1 MGYTHY
7 YYVSSYYKQEAW
19 DSLLK
24 DVKKLLVLPI
34 PKVCAV
40 GDKPPYEYENFDINN
55 LGDLINSDKRSRED
69 GQYNIDE
76 TEISFNG
83 IGQLSHEQFHIYQRM
98 PPDVFERQEEFAK
111 RFAVPPGVGATAA
124 DRVREK
130 GGTTILH
137 PYFEFTKTARKPYD
151 IVVQCCLILAKK
163 HFGKEIAISSDGA
176 KDDWTDAINIIEK
189 NFGYKVKTRWS
200 RDEGEIFSKV
210 E

>member
-69 GQYNIDE
+69 GQYNIAEEYIDSNGNGQYDGMSE
-76 TEISFNG
+76 YYEDCGLDNICCDSSYVRGFIS
-83 IGQLSHEQFHIYQRM
+83 QR
-98 PPDVFERQEEFAK
+98 
-111 RFAVPPGVGATAA
+111 
-124 DRVREK
+124 
-130 GGTTILH
+130 
-137 PYFEFTKTARKPYD
+137 
-151 IVVQCCLILAKK
+151 
-163 HFGKEIAISSDGA
+163 
-176 KDDWTDAINIIEK
+176 
-189 NFGYKVKTRWS
+189 
-200 RDEGEIFSKV
+200 
-210 E
+210 